1 MFRLLVF
8 TVAIHI
14 SVFSSVTFG
23 DVSPLRTAIETG
35 ELSKVRMLIEKDKGI
50 INEFIHDSR
59 ADKSSPLMIA
69 CKNGAL
75 EIAKYLLDSGA
86 DPNLQRNGG
95 PLPIIF
101 AANKGSKEIVEL
113 LIVSG
118 ADVDGRTTT
127 GATALVNA
135 AALGRLEI
143 AKVLLEHGA
152 DQTLSMSTGSPAT
165 PIGKD
170 LTPMKLAAEGGYK
183 EIVEL
188 LMKYSQVASTD
199 DVGEVIRKSK
209 EAKDYA
215 TGNLIRLSP
224 MALSIT
230 IKGTQFF
237 YPVQDNTKFHNERG
251 LPISVKTFQ
260 VGNVVTIALYKNL
273 LVEVRKGMWKDRR

>member
-23 DVSPLRTAIETG
+23 DVSPLRIAIETG
-35 ELSKVRMLIEKDKGI
+35 ELSKVRMLIEQDKGI
-50 INEFIHDSR
+50 INEFIYDSR
-59 ADKSSPLMIA
+59 ADKPSPLMIA
-69 CKNGAL
+69 CNNGAL

-86 DPNLQRNGG
+86 NPNLQRNGG

-170 LTPMKLAAEGGYK
+170 LTPLKLAAEGGYK
-183 EIVEL
+183 EIVKL
-188 LMKYSQVASTD
+188 LMKYSQVAGTD

-237 YPVQDNTKFHNERG
+237 YPVQDSTKFHNEWG
-251 LPISVKTFQ
+251 LPISVKTFE
-260 VGNVVTIALYKNL
+260 VGSVVTIALHKNL
-273 LVEVRKGMWKDRR
+273 LTEVRKGMWKDRR